1 MAAKVPTAKVSAVK
15 YYSLKQ
21 VAQKLG
27 VSEATV
33 VRRIDTRKV
42 KITKKY
48 NVRGHL
54 VFTVA
59 DLQKLMAHNNS
70 LKSKQ

>member
-1 MAAKVPTAKVSAVK
+1 MATITPAVR

-42 KITKKY
+42 KIKKKY

-59 DLQKLMAHNNS
+59 DLEKLKAHNES
-70 LKSKQ
+70 LKSA

>member
-1 MAAKVPTAKVSAVK
+1 MASKGPAVK

-33 VRRIDTRKV
+33 VRRIDGRKV
-42 KITKKY
+42 KGVKKKY
-48 NVRGHL
+48 NVSRHL
-54 VFTVA
+54 VFTIA
-59 DLQKLMAHNNS
+59 DLEKLKAHNQS
-70 LKSKQ
+70 LKLR

>member
-1 MAAKVPTAKVSAVK
+1 MAAKVPAVK

-21 VAQKLG
+21 IAQKLG

-33 VRRIDTRKV
+33 IRRIE
-42 KITKKY
+42 TKK
-48 NVRGHL
+48 VRGVKKKYDVSGHL

-59 DLQKLMAHNNS
+59 DLEKLKAHNQS
-70 LKSKQ
+70 LKVR

>member
-1 MAAKVPTAKVSAVK
+1 MAVQVPAVK
-15 YYSLKQ
+15 YLSLKQ

-42 KITKKY
+42 KVKKKY

-54 VFTVA
+54 VFTAA
-59 DLQKLMAHNNS
+59 DLEKLKAHNRS
-70 LKSKQ
+70 LKSP

>member
-1 MAAKVPTAKVSAVK
+1 MAAKVPAVK

-21 VAQKLG
+21 IAQKLG

-42 KITKKY
+42 KIKKKY
-48 NVRGHL
+48 NVRRHL

-59 DLQKLMAHNNS
+59 DLDKLKAHNES
-70 LKSKQ
+70 LKSA

>member
-1 MAAKVPTAKVSAVK
+1 MAAKVPSVK
-15 YYSLKQ
+15 YYSLRQ

-33 VRRIDTRKV
+33 IRRIETKKV
-42 KITKKY
+42 RGVRKKY
-48 NVRGHL
+48 NVRRHL

-59 DLQKLMAHNNS
+59 DLEKLKAHNQS
-70 LKSKQ
+70 LKLR